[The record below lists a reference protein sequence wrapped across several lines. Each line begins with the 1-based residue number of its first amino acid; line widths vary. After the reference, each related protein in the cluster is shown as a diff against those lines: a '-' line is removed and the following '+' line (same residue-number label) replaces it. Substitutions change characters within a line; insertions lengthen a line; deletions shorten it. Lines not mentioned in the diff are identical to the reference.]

1 MAHSPCAGVRDAD
14 MPYFLYKV
22 FTGRKFEL
30 VERFDSYRDARDKA
44 RERRKHLT
52 PEDSFSI
59 KVMFA
64 KDPDEA
70 ERLMS
75 EEREPRPLG
84 EDA

>member
-1 MAHSPCAGVRDAD
+1 

-22 FTGRKFEL
+22 MPGKRFEL
-30 VERFDSYRDARDKA
+30 IEHVNAYREARDKA
-44 RERRKHLT
+44 RARRSQMNA
-52 PEDSFSI
+52 EDQYTI

-64 KDPDEA
+64 KDPEQA

-75 EEREPRPLG
+75 EEREARPLG

>member
-1 MAHSPCAGVRDAD
+1 

-22 FTGRKFEL
+22 FTGKKFEL
-30 VERFDSYRDARDKA
+30 MERFDAYRDARDRA
-44 RERRKHLT
+44 REHRKHLT
-52 PEDSFSI
+52 PEESYNV

>member
-1 MAHSPCAGVRDAD
+1 

-22 FTGRKFEL
+22 FPGKKFEL
-30 VERFDSYRDARDKA
+30 MEHYQAYKDAREEA
-44 RERRKHLT
+44 RKRRAEMT
-52 PEDSFSI
+52 AEDQYTV

-64 KDPDEA
+64 KDPEQA

>member
-1 MAHSPCAGVRDAD
+1 

-22 FTGRKFEL
+22 FPGKRFEL
-30 VERFDSYRDARDKA
+30 VEPYQTYREARDEA
-44 RERRKHLT
+44 RKRRAEMT
-52 PEDSFSI
+52 GTEPYSM

-64 KDPDEA
+64 NDSEQA

-75 EEREPRPLG
+75 KEREPRPLG

>member
-1 MAHSPCAGVRDAD
+1 
-14 MPYFLYKV
+14 MPYFLYKILP
-22 FTGRKFEL
+22 GKKFEL
-30 VERFDSYRDARDKA
+30 LDTYSKYRDGRDAARLKRSEMTATD
-44 RERRKHLT
+44 
-52 PEDSFSI
+52 DYMV

-64 KDPDEA
+64 KDADEA

>member
-1 MAHSPCAGVRDAD
+1 

-22 FTGRKFEL
+22 FTGKKFEL
-30 VERFDSYRDARDKA
+30 VEHFESYRDARDKA

-52 PEDSFSI
+52 PEDSYSI

-64 KDPDEA
+64 KNPDEA

>member
-1 MAHSPCAGVRDAD
+1 

-22 FTGRKFEL
+22 FPEKRYEL
-30 VERFDSYRDARDKA
+30 IEPHEAYRAARDRA
-44 RERRKHLT
+44 RALRAELAA
-52 PEDSFSI
+52 DAGYAI

-64 KDPDEA
+64 KDPAEA
-70 ERLMS
+70 ERLMA

>member
-1 MAHSPCAGVRDAD
+1 

-22 FTGRKFEL
+22 FPGKEFEL
-30 VERFDSYRDARDKA
+30 VEQHEAYKDARNEA
-44 RERRKHLT
+44 RKRRADMVA
-52 PEDSFSI
+52 EDRYTVKI
-59 KVMFA
+59 MFA
-64 KDPDEA
+64 KDPEQA

>member
-1 MAHSPCAGVRDAD
+1 
-14 MPYFLYKV
+14 MPYFVYRVHPGKQ
-22 FTGRKFEL
+22 FDL
-30 VERFDSYRDARDKA
+30 VEQHAAYRDARDRA
-44 RERRKHLT
+44 RALRQALGAN
-52 PEDSFSI
+52 DDYAI

-64 KDPDEA
+64 KNPEEA

>member
-1 MAHSPCAGVRDAD
+1 
-14 MPYFLYKV
+14 MPYFV
-22 FTGRKFEL
+22 FKIHPGK
-30 VERFDSYRDARDKA
+30 RFDLTDQFVNFRDARDRA
-44 RERRKHLT
+44 RSMRQT
-52 PEDSFSI
+52 MTAGDDYSV

-64 KDPDEA
+64 KSSEEA

>member
-1 MAHSPCAGVRDAD
+1 MRQAMTAGDDYSV
-14 MPYFLYKV
+14 
-22 FTGRKFEL
+22 
-30 VERFDSYRDARDKA
+30 
-44 RERRKHLT
+44 
-52 PEDSFSI
+52 

-64 KDPDEA
+64 KSSEEA

>member
-1 MAHSPCAGVRDAD
+1 
-14 MPYFLYKV
+14 MPYFLYKIRP
-22 FTGRKFEL
+22 GKNFEL
-30 VERFDSYRDARDKA
+30 IQRFDVYREARDQA
-44 RERRKHLT
+44 RQLRAGAT
-52 PEDSFSI
+52 AQDQYNV

-70 ERLMS
+70 ERLMA

>member
-1 MAHSPCAGVRDAD
+1 

-22 FTGRKFEL
+22 FAGKTFEL
-30 VERFDSYRDARDKA
+30 MDQFDSYREARDQA
-44 RERRKHLT
+44 RDRRKRLT
-52 PEDSFSI
+52 PEDSYSI

>member
-1 MAHSPCAGVRDAD
+1 

-22 FTGRKFEL
+22 FVGKRFEL
-30 VERFDSYRDARDKA
+30 VERFDAYREARDQA

-52 PEDSFSI
+52 AEDNYSI

>member
-1 MAHSPCAGVRDAD
+1 

-22 FTGRKFEL
+22 FARKRFEL
-30 VERFDSYRDARDKA
+30 MDRFDSYREARDQA
-44 RERRKHLT
+44 RDRRKHLS
-52 PEDSFSI
+52 PEDSYSI